1 MKNRIIYWGGNENTI
16 IPRMG
21 ACGEGV
27 DAEPGGGPGGGSGGG
42 PESPAAT
49 ASAPDTPSLFDK
61 LKGLLPAL
69 ALGALALAAVAGA
82 VIMLRKN
89 RDGDPTASWDNS
101 LPDAENFA
109 NLGLDIEGATTVDL
123 SANLLPNGNP
133 RTGFNEDGLPIPPDF
148 VGQQIIDEDGNL
160 WEYKDPPGAWINF
173 GNEDFEAQYT
183 TDGETQVPIYE
194 DYFGNITDVV
204 NDKEIVVD
212 TSWATAGEAVG
223 QVAGMDYSFAGDN
236 SWRII
241 YPDME
246 KDLYTYLLFDEDKS
260 SLIVNFQGDTESYT
274 EYPHSV
280 VYKLYEPLPEGI
292 EGGDLTFVVREMTSP
307 YTETVQLVDFVE
319 EDIDAVVLRNP
330 KWDSENQADS
340 YYVERD
346 TKFKSYDDLV
356 SSDTSIKEA
365 IENEIISGSFL
376 ESIELTGVDYSD
388 WDNFIHFSSVEDRVK
403 NFKRKL
409 QKIELY
415 TSQSNSLLGISG
427 SLTYAQ
433 TASLEM
439 KVKKLKNE
447 FVPFESYMHFQ

>member
-89 RDGDPTASWDNS
+89 RDGGGGDWDAS

-160 WEYKDPPGAWINF
+160 W
-173 GNEDFEAQYT
+173 
-183 TDGETQVPIYE
+183 
-194 DYFGNITDVV
+194 
-204 NDKEIVVD
+204 
-212 TSWATAGEAVG
+212 
-223 QVAGMDYSFAGDN
+223 
-236 SWRII
+236 
-241 YPDME
+241 
-246 KDLYTYLLFDEDKS
+246 DL
-260 SLIVNFQGDTESYT
+260 
-274 EYPHSV
+274 
-280 VYKLYEPLPEGI
+280 
-292 EGGDLTFVVREMTSP
+292 
-307 YTETVQLVDFVE
+307 
-319 EDIDAVVLRNP
+319 
-330 KWDSENQADS
+330 
-340 YYVERD
+340 
-346 TKFKSYDDLV
+346 
-356 SSDTSIKEA
+356 
-365 IENEIISGSFL
+365 
-376 ESIELTGVDYSD
+376 
-388 WDNFIHFSSVEDRVK
+388 
-403 NFKRKL
+403 
-409 QKIELY
+409 
-415 TSQSNSLLGISG
+415 
-427 SLTYAQ
+427 
-433 TASLEM
+433 
-439 KVKKLKNE
+439 
-447 FVPFESYMHFQ
+447 